1 MTVKIRTV
9 LVAAIIIGGCAGI
22 AAIIILKLDTR
33 RVAVSKPKVLTMDSL
48 NIASNHPQ
56 AAPLDFTQGR
66 LEAAT
71 HTALSIET
79 KSNWPMFRGGQ
90 RLLGRASGNLPDS
103 IDIVWKFKTEG
114 QIKSSP
120 AICDGLV
127 FIGSSDANIYAVDL
141 ENGRQVWAC
150 QTGDAVEASPCVV
163 EGSVFVGSSDN
174 FLYALDAKTGKLRWK
189 YETGGQILG
198 ATNWTRSPDGQ
209 RTWILVGSYD
219 NKLHCVDSA
228 NGKVIWTYETDSYI
242 NGSPAVGEGKAVF
255 GGCDA
260 MIHVVSLSDGR
271 KVTQID
277 TGSFIAASAAFFE
290 GRVYVGNYDGVFIS
304 ADIASGEIV
313 WKYTSG
319 QADGLDGIKPTSGG
333 PFFSSPAVGD
343 NVIVF
348 GGRDKRVHCLHRD
361 DGHLLWTFQTLGE
374 VDSSP
379 VICGDKVVVGSEDGR
394 IYMIRLSNGSHVWSY
409 EIGQAITSS
418 PAIANGM
425 VIVGSD
431 DGYLYAFGANR
442 GAGP

>member
-1 MTVKIRTV
+1 MMVKIRTV
-9 LVAAIIIGGCAGI
+9 LVAAIIIGGCVAL
-22 AAIIILKLDTR
+22 AAIIISRSESDRSEPATRKFEIRNSKFEIPTPRLRGDKL
-33 RVAVSKPKVLTMDSL
+33 
-48 NIASNHPQ
+48 
-56 AAPLDFTQGR
+56 APA
-66 LEAAT
+66 EAGGG
-71 HTALSIET
+71 
-79 KSNWPMFRGGQ
+79 WPMFRGGQ
-90 RLLGRASGNLPDS
+90 RLLGRAPGTLPDS
-103 IDIVWKFKTEG
+103 MTLVWKFKTED

-120 AICDGLV
+120 AIYDGLV
-127 FIGSSDANIYAVDL
+127 FIGSSDANIYAIDL
-141 ENGRQVWAC
+141 ASPPEAEQVWAY

-163 EGSVFVGSSDN
+163 EGSVFVGSSDH

-198 ATNWTRSPDGQ
+198 AANWTRSPDSEKI
-209 RTWILVGSYD
+209 WILVGSYD
-219 NKLHCVDSA
+219 NRLYCIDSA
-228 NGKVIWTYETDSYI
+228 NGKVVWTYETDSYI

-260 MIHVVSLSDGR
+260 MIHVVSLDDGN

-277 TGSFIAASAAFFE
+277 TGSFIAASSALFE
-290 GRVYVGNYDGVFIS
+290 GRVYVGNYDNVFIS
-304 ADIASGEIV
+304 ADIAASEIV

-319 QADGLDGIKPTSGG
+319 DA

-348 GGRDKRVHCLHRD
+348 GGRDKRVHCLRRD
-361 DGHLLWTFQTLGE
+361 DGHLLWEFATLGE

-394 IYMIRLSNGSHVWSY
+394 LYMINLSNGSLIWSY

-418 PAIANGM
+418 PAVAKGM

-431 DGYLYAFGANR
+431 DGYVYAFGTKQ
-442 GAGP
+442 